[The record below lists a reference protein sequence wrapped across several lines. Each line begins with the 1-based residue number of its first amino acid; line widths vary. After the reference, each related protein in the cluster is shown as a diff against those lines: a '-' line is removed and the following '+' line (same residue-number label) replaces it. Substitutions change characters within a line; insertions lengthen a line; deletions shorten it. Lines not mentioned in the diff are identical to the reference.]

1 MPAYTEQQ
9 RNYWLSAFACGPPGG
24 PRPAV
29 AEFTITTGAAAK
41 WYSRHGG
48 ETIGALDSGSADLG
62 IAGTISRVWN
72 VDVDTFR
79 LNSTGGDFDDWV
91 AANPTAEV
99 EIVTQDGTVTLLV
112 ANEHGMGPS
121 WLNLDVSTAQNVI
134 LDMVILG
141 DTVTIRVVIP

>member
-1 MPAYTEQQ
+1 MPPYTEQQ
-9 RNYWLSAFACGPPGG
+9 RRYLCQHACGPSVG

-29 AEFTITTGAAAK
+29 AEFTITTGQAAK
-41 WYSRHGG
+41 WYSRHGA
-48 ETIGALDSGSADLG
+48 ETIGALDSGDLALG

-79 LNSTGGDFDDWV
+79 FNANGGDLDDWA

-112 ANEHGMGPS
+112 ADEHGMGPT
-121 WLNLDVSTAQNVI
+121 WLNLDVSAAQNVI
-134 LDMVILG
+134 LDMVIAG